1 MVHMLSLYERGE
13 YDSKSNNFLGWR
25 HFREQAWSFSSY
37 HQRPFVFMYRPTM
50 RKNQSK
56 DRGCQTKPAKLAT
69 SMQQAQI
76 GKGNKNRSV

>member
-1 MVHMLSLYERGE
+1 MRGGSTTLRVIISWDE
-13 YDSKSNNFLGWR
+13 GILGSKHEAFPLIIKDL
-25 HFREQAWSFSSY
+25 
-37 HQRPFVFMYRPTM
+37 FVFMYRPTM

-56 DRGCQTKPAKLAT
+56 DRGCQTTPAKLAT